1 MKFDKSIGDMI
12 LDALNASEIKNFEL
26 PGNDVL
32 MLVGGGFIIHHQ
44 EVNCMVEYCGSDIIK
59 VVNGLRFVLDDGT
72 TRTYIY
78 SNED

>member
-1 MKFDKSIGDMI
+1 MI

-59 VVNGLRFVLDDGT
+59 VVNGLRFILDDGT

>member
-12 LDALNASEIKNFEL
+12 LDALNANKIKSFEL

-32 MLVGGGFIIHHQ
+32 KLVGGAFIIHHQ
-44 EVNCMVEYCGSDIIK
+44 EVSFMVEYCGSEIIK
-59 VVNGLRFVLDDGT
+59 VVNGLRFVLDDGA

>member
-12 LDALNASEIKNFEL
+12 LDALNAKEIKSFEL
-26 PGNDVL
+26 PGNDAL
-32 MLVGGGFIIHHQ
+32 QLVGGGFIIHHQ
-44 EVNCMVEYCGSDIIK
+44 EVSYMVEYCGSEIIK
-59 VVNGLRFVLDDGT
+59 VVNGLRFVLDDGA